1 MTPLFNFVFLVACAL
16 LIDNSATVEY
26 TRLVFEKCIE
36 LKMNNSNWN
45 GIIVILIS
53 NSTWVNPVKKIDNFL
68 IAAPELKWPNTKR
81 MNQFSLVQTLKS
93 WKCDWDW
100 EPAIYIGYDNE
111 IKMEMPN
118 YWYRCARCHSQ
129 KEPLHSHFDDFFF
142 ASTWKQKKSHFYYN
156 YMMRIMKSPPISSN
170 FTCEQFLPSS
180 SCASSDLLSQKI
192 LMQSLEIF
200 IASNSKF
207 RIYFPSPSN
216 VVLSENLS
224 FRVVLP

>member
-53 NSTWVNPVKKIDNFL
+53 NSTWVNPVKKIDHFL

-129 KEPLHSHFDDFFF
+129 KEPLHSHFDDFFCCF
-142 ASTWKQKKSHFYYN
+142 DVKAEKISLLLQLYDANNEISPNFLELYMRTVSTVEFVCEL
-156 YMMRIMKSPPISSN
+156 RFVISKNLDAIIGN
-170 FTCEQFLPSS
+170 FHS
-180 SCASSDLLSQKI
+180 
-192 LMQSLEIF
+192 
-200 IASNSKF
+200 
-207 RIYFPSPSN
+207 
-216 VVLSENLS
+216 V
-224 FRVVLP
+224 

>member
-53 NSTWVNPVKKIDNFL
+53 NSTWVNPVKKIDHFL

-118 YWYRCARCHSQ
+118 YWYRCARCHKS
-129 KEPLHSHFDDFFF
+129 KRASPFSFWRFFLLLRRESRKNLTF
-142 ASTWKQKKSHFYYN
+142 ITIIW
-156 YMMRIMKSPPISSN
+156 
-170 FTCEQFLPSS
+170 CE
-180 SCASSDLLSQKI
+180 
-192 LMQSLEIF
+192 
-200 IASNSKF
+200 
-207 RIYFPSPSN
+207 
-216 VVLSENLS
+216 
-224 FRVVLP
+224 